1 MRKGVG
7 GKKEQ
12 QVCCG
17 RDGVDESQD
26 DLNVSSSCVISYAIT
41 QLLQLVISQGMK
53 YQFLLWMECA
63 GPGWSPALGDLLAR
77 LECPMWWG
85 AGWSHPVCV
94 PLASA

>member
-63 GPGWSPALGDLLAR
+63 GPGCSPALEDLLAR

-94 PLASA
+94 PLAST